1 MIWRMKEIVAIDIR
15 TCIIF
20 TLDTLHRE
28 RSLLNTAAP
37 EKDPWKDKTG
47 IQIFVSI
54 KQ

>member
-1 MIWRMKEIVAIDIR
+1 MIWRMKEIVTIDIR
-15 TCIIF
+15 TYIIF
-20 TLDTLHRE
+20 TLNALHRE
-28 RSLLNTAAP
+28 RSLLNTAVP